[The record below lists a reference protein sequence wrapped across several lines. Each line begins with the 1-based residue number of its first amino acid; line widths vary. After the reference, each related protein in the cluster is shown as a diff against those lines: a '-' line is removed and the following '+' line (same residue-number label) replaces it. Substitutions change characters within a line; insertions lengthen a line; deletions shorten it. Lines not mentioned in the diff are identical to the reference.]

1 MGRYEPVRTVAASQK
16 CSRERDRLDRQYR
29 KLIEQREEHTKLVEY
44 VEEEREVQRYRAR
57 RQRMVDQAGAH
68 TRLKWWWTGIP
79 VDDDRGE

>member
-1 MGRYEPVRTVAASQK
+1 M
-16 CSRERDRLDRQYR
+16 
-29 KLIEQREEHTKLVEY
+29 IEQREEHTKLVEY